1 MLSEFAIKIENVTKT
16 YTIYNKPVDRLYDL
30 ILNGSNRGRQI
41 YALDSVNMN
50 IPKGKTIGLI
60 GHNGSGKSTLLQII
74 AGTLKPTNGSVHVG
88 GKIAAL
94 LELGSGFNP
103 EFSGRENVVLNG
115 TLMGLSRDEINQ
127 RMHSIIDFADIGDFI
142 EQPVKT
148 YSSGMFLRLAFAA
161 AVHTDPDILIVDE
174 ALAVGDAR
182 FQNKCFRKFKEFQEA
197 GKTILF
203 VSHTTEL
210 LVRHCDYAYLLNKG
224 KMIFEGTPKDVVNE
238 YHDQLFGKMETVSVH
253 VASENKSNEQV
264 WENEEENFNNSRP
277 DEDKCISNLTYNP
290 QEYRWGS
297 RDAEIVDYQI
307 VSDGRYNQMEYNSA
321 FPMSIGLK
329 IKFNKTILRP
339 IYGLT
344 IKTTDGVIVYGS
356 NSRDLGRP
364 FSIKNQGDWSIIK
377 FEFLPNLVQADY
389 FISLGVAEDI
399 PGEEPIPLDRRYD
412 MIHVKLSHNSLGF
425 GIVDLNMNVTEL
437 R

>member
-1 MLSEFAIKIENVTKT
+1 MLSDYAIEIKNVTKT
-16 YTIYNKPVDRLYDL
+16 YTVYNKPIDRLYDL

-41 YALDSVNMN
+41 NALDSVNMN

-60 GHNGSGKSTLLQII
+60 GQNGSGKSTLLQII
-74 AGTLKPTNGSVHVG
+74 AGTLKPTYGNVHVG

-115 TLMGLSRDEINQ
+115 TLMGLSRDDINQ
-127 RMHSIIDFADIGDFI
+127 RMDSIIDFADIGDFI

-224 KMIFEGTPKDVVNE
+224 KMIFEGAPKDVVNE
-238 YHDQLFGKMETVSVH
+238 YHDQLFGKTEMVPVNTTSVSKKNAH
-253 VASENKSNEQV
+253 ER
-264 WENEEENFNNSRP
+264 ENEEDTFITIRP
-277 DEDKCISNLTYNP
+277 NDDNCIKNLTYNP
-290 QEYRWGS
+290 QEYRWGN

-307 VSDGRYNQMEYNSA
+307 ESDGRYNQMEYNTA
-321 FPMSIGLK
+321 FPMSISLK
-329 IKFNKTILRP
+329 VKFNKTILRP
-339 IYGLT
+339 VYGLT

-356 NSRDLGRP
+356 NSRDQGQP
-364 FSIKNQGDWSIIK
+364 FIIKNQDDWSIVK

-412 MIHVKLSHNSLGF
+412 MIHVKLSHNTLGF

>member
-1 MLSEFAIKIENVTKT
+1 MLSEYAIKIENVTKT

-30 ILNGSNRGRQI
+30 ISNASNRGRHI
-41 YALDSVNMN
+41 NALESVSMN

-60 GHNGSGKSTLLQII
+60 GQNGSGKSTLLQII
-74 AGTLKPTNGSVHVG
+74 AGTLKPTSGSFQVG

-103 EFSGRENVVLNG
+103 EFSGRENVILNG
-115 TLMGLSRDEINQ
+115 TLMGLTKDQISQ
-127 RMHSIIDFADIGDFI
+127 RMEAVIDFADIGSFI
-142 EQPVKT
+142 DQPVKT

-161 AVHTDPDILIVDE
+161 AIHTDPDILIVDE

-210 LVRHCDYAYLLNKG
+210 LVRHCDYAYLLNSG
-224 KMIFEGTPKDVVNE
+224 RMVFEGTPKDVVNE
-238 YHDQLFGKMETVSVH
+238 YHDQLFGKTEKAIEKEVGKNVS
-253 VASENKSNEQV
+253 SEQLGDDLESTFINSKPNEDRCVSN
-264 WENEEENFNNSRP
+264 
-277 DEDKCISNLTYNP
+277 ITYNS

-297 RDAEIVDYQI
+297 RDAEIIDYQI
-307 VSDGRYNQMEYNSA
+307 VSDGRYNQVEYNSS
-321 FPMSIGLK
+321 FPMTVSVK
-329 IKFNKTILRP
+329 VKFNKTILKP
-339 IYGLT
+339 VYGLT
-344 IKTTDGVIVYGS
+344 IKTIDGVIVYGS
-356 NSRDLGRP
+356 NSRDLGQP
-364 FSIKNQGDWSIIK
+364 FVIKNQGEWSIIK
-377 FEFLPNLVQADY
+377 FEFIPNLVHADY

-412 MIHVKLSHNSLGF
+412 MIHVKLSHNTLGF
-425 GIVDLNMNVTEL
+425 GIIDLDMNVTEV

>member
-1 MLSEFAIKIENVTKT
+1 MLSDYAIQIENVTKT
-16 YTIYNKPVDRLYDL
+16 YTVYNKPVDRLYDL

-41 YALDSVNMN
+41 NALDSVSMN
-50 IPKGKTIGLI
+50 IPRGKTIGLI

-74 AGTLKPTNGSVHVG
+74 AGTLRATNGTIHVS

-103 EFSGRENVVLNG
+103 EFSGHENVVLNG

-127 RMHSIIDFADIGDFI
+127 RMESIIDFADIGEFI
-142 EQPVKT
+142 DQPVKT

-224 KMIFEGTPKDVVNE
+224 KMVFEGTPKDVVNE
-238 YHDQLFGKMETVSVH
+238 YHDQLFGKKEIIVKKAVSGGRTD
-253 VASENKSNEQV
+253 NKL
-264 WENEEENFNNSRP
+264 WGNEEENFKESRP
-277 DEDKCISNLTYNP
+277 DEDQCVKNLTYNI

-297 RDAEIVDYQI
+297 REAEIVDYQI
-307 VSDGRYNQMEYNSA
+307 VSDGRYNQVEYNSA
-321 FPMSIGLK
+321 FPMSISLK
-329 IKFNKTILRP
+329 IRFNKTVLRP
-339 IYGLT
+339 VYGLT

-356 NSRDLGRP
+356 NSRDLGQP
-364 FSIKNQGDWSIIK
+364 FIIKNQGDWSIVK
-377 FEFLPNLVQADY
+377 FEFVPNLVQADY

-399 PGEEPIPLDRRYD
+399 PGEEPTPLDRRYD
-412 MIHVKLSHNSLGF
+412 MIHVKLSHNTLSF